1 VPTVT
6 TCSLCGKEDLCF
18 KCPYC
23 NGLFCAEHRLPESHG
38 CSELHK
44 VRDDAKKRVSDGLAR
59 EVRDRRKPKTKRRR
73 RFSPKEIRDLSIA
86 SVLVALVGISLLG
99 RPNGIFSA
107 LPLIVNVYIPSG
119 LWWLIAGIM
128 GIFVCTFMVHELAH
142 KFVAQHY
149 GMWSEFR
156 MLQTGYFL
164 SAMAI
169 LFSIP
174 IFGTGVV
181 LTSGGRSIKED
192 GKANLAGPLSNF
204 ILALILTVSG
214 LLFALATG
222 NASWELV
229 TLVSYGVEINAFIAL
244 FNMIPIQPFD
254 GATIR
259 SWSNI
264 VWVLMTAGL
273 VAMLLVAYFFIPL
286 FPSFV

>member
-1 VPTVT
+1 MR
-6 TCSLCGKEDLCF
+6 ED
-18 KCPYC
+18 
-23 NGLFCAEHRLPESHG
+23 AR
-38 CSELHK
+38 
-44 VRDDAKKRVSDGLAR
+44 KRVGEGLGR
-59 EVRDRRKPKTKRRR
+59 ESRDRRKPKARRR
-73 RFSPKEIRDLSIA
+73 KRFSSTEIRDLSIA
-86 SVLVALVGISLLG
+86 TILVMLVGISLLG

-107 LPLIVNVYIPSG
+107 IPLILNYYLPSG
-119 LWWLIAGIM
+119 QWWVIVGII
-128 GIFVCTFMVHELAH
+128 GIFVSTFMVHELAH
-142 KFVAQHY
+142 KFVAQHF

-204 ILALILTVSG
+204 IFAVIITVSG
-214 LLFALATG
+214 LLIALATESAG
-222 NASWELV
+222 EGLMILV
-229 TLVSYGVEINAFIAL
+229 VYGVEINAFIGL
-244 FNMIPIQPFD
+244 FNMIPLQPFD

-259 SWSNI
+259 SWSSV
-264 VWVLMTAGL
+264 VWLLMTAGL

-286 FPSFV
+286 FPSFM